1 MGTDSASS
9 TQKGFEA
16 LLPKVLGAFRNNDPG
31 KTGVIPQSVLGVV
44 LRACAGSDVKT
55 AEELSDGSVK
65 ELVEASRTGDGSE
78 GVAYERLL
86 RWLWVPD
93 PKSGAKEQELALSHI
108 SAVAALLPHEQT
120 SEAQGRRKEL
130 WKKWDINK
138 NRKLSL
144 AELEKGILDDLVTPE
159 IQTFG
164 GDAGDAKVVLRI
176 SKPAVSR
183 AYAAARDVYQPG
195 DPSAVEFME
204 FRPLLSLLA
213 QYLGML
219 TVFASLDEN
228 SDKRVDLEE
237 FCKALPELT
246 RWGSFQ
252 VEPGQE
258 EEVFKEASKGQERLL
273 FDDFCKW
280 VMRRNLAGISN
291 EEFLD
296 KKLSVSA

>member
-9 TQKGFEA
+9 SDQSWES
-16 LLPKVLGAFRNNDPG
+16 LLPNILGAFRANDPA
-31 KTGVIPQSVLGVV
+31 KTGVIPQAVLGAV
-44 LRACAGSDVKT
+44 LRQCHGGENSET
-55 AEELSDGSVK
+55 ELSDANVK
-65 ELVEASRTGDGSE
+65 ELVEASRTNDGSD

-93 PKSGAKEQELALSHI
+93 PKAGAKEQELALSHI
-108 SAVAALLPHEQT
+108 SSVAAQLPYEQT
-120 SEAQGRRKEL
+120 SEAQNLRKEL
-130 WKKWDINK
+130 WKKWDLNR

-159 IQTFG
+159 VATFG
-164 GDAGDAKVVLRI
+164 GDAGDAKVVLRMT
-176 SKPAVSR
+176 KPAVSR
-183 AYAAARDVYQPG
+183 AYAAARDVYPPG
-195 DPSAVEFME
+195 DPSAVEFQE

-213 QYLGML
+213 QYLSML

-228 SDKRVDLEE
+228 SDKRVDLDE
-237 FCKALPELT
+237 FRKALPELKH
-246 RWGSFQ
+246 WGSFE
-252 VEPGQE
+252 VEPGTE

-280 VMRRNLAGISN
+280 VMRRNLAGISK

-296 KKLSVSA
+296 KRLSVTG